1 MSTKNQK
8 KHRKKRETE
17 TIDIDPSLKKHTL
30 LEDIQALLIG
40 SLLVSFGV
48 TMFTHLKFL
57 VGGTAGIAFLSAYA
71 SNYSFGVVFFVINI
85 PFYFLALWKLGWQ
98 FTLKT
103 FIAVLGVSFFS
114 DFIPTLIEFGEI
126 NELFGA
132 IMGGF
137 LIGTGLLIMFRH
149 KASLGGM
156 NIVSLYLQKYHNV
169 NAGRFQMVVDS
180 LIIISAFF
188 IVDLWSIVYSVLASL
203 CMNLILAI
211 NFVKGRYLGSL
222 D

>member
-1 MSTKNQK
+1 MTSTKKN
-8 KHRKKRETE
+8 RSAKKRETE

-48 TMFTHLKFL
+48 TIFTHLKFL

-71 SNYSFGVVFFVINI
+71 TNYSFGVVFFVINI
-85 PFYFLALWKLGWQ
+85 PFYFLALWKLGWS

-114 DFIPTLIEFGEI
+114 DFIPGLIEFGEI

-169 NAGRFQMVVDS
+169 NAGRFQMLVDS
-180 LIIISAFF
+180 VIIISAFF
-188 IVDLWSIVYSVLASL
+188 IVDLWSIIYSVLASL